1 MAKKPQTAPADE
13 SSTDAIALLMNDHQE
28 VKQLFERYEELVES
42 GADDDEKQSLADEIC
57 TMLTVHATIEE
68 ELFYP
73 AARDAVDDDSLLNEA
88 EVEHQS
94 AKDLIAQIQAS
105 DPSDAL
111 YDAQVHVLGEYID
124 HHVKEEEGELFPEVR
139 DADLDLEALGAEM
152 SARQEEL
159 LTAEASVEDA

>member
-139 DADLDLEALGAEM
+139 DADLALEALGAEM